1 MTGAKWMQVRK
12 GPSQPLCQRSHKDIQ
27 KSRCNLCPFVSVLDG
42 FVDNFSSA
50 KQVLLL
56 LSHPRLSFGSS
67 ISSRFLSLDV
77 GACDFSGRTV
87 PWLNP
92 NRPVERTRQTHLRND
107 TRAAMSARRDLAN
120 AALLVLAS
128 APAVLAY
135 VAVLRGC
142 DWDTAKRAG
151 GVPTWP
157 MPTHSATLW
166 CAWSHE
172 HPFWLANLLF
182 LVCISLFFWL
192 ISLVQGSTWLIDP
205 YWTFIPVL
213 LAAFYRHHP
222 AAEARDEPRA
232 IVAVLLLLL
241 WSLRLT
247 HSYFRRE
254 GWMLG
259 KREDWRFEEMR
270 KKHTQHWWW
279 MSFFA
284 AYFSQQIML
293 VGICM
298 PLYAVHFASQR
309 AWTLLDTA
317 ATVLCVAGIAIAYV
331 ADTQLHGFVKNNE
344 RRAASRQRKIP
355 VLNTGIWKYSR
366 HPNYLG
372 EQLFWWGMGLFAVGV
387 GWTFA
392 LWGAAFNSLVLAIV
406 TVMVEQKMLQKK
418 YRREAF
424 KEYQRCTSVWITW
437 FPKPPLP
444 TSAKTE

>member
-1 MTGAKWMQVRK
+1 MV
-12 GPSQPLCQRSHKDIQ
+12 GPKCLQLREDSLWPLYRRSRKDIQ
-27 KSRCNLCPFVSVLDG
+27 KSCCKLCPFVLLKNS
-42 FVDNFSSA
+42 FVDNSSSV
-50 KQVLLL
+50 KHLILL
-56 LSHPRLSFGSS
+56 LSYLWLSLTSS
-67 ISSRFLSLDV
+67 IFSRFVSLAV
-77 GACDFSGRTV
+77 GSWICIGRIK
-87 PWLNP
+87 PWVIP
-92 NRPVERTRQTHLRND
+92 HRPYERTRRSHLRDD
-107 TRAAMSARRDLAN
+107 TPAAMSTRRDLAN

-128 APAVLAY
+128 APAMLAY

-157 MPTHSATLW
+157 MPTQSWTLW
-166 CAWSHE
+166 CSWSHE

-182 LVCISLFFWL
+182 LICISLFFWL
-192 ISLVQGSTWLIDP
+192 INLVQGSTWLIDP
-205 YWTFIPVL
+205 YWTFIPIL

-222 AAEARDEPRA
+222 GAEARDEPRA
-232 IVAVLLLLL
+232 IVSVSLLLL
-241 WSLRLT
+241 WSVRLT

-259 KREDWRFEEMR
+259 EREDWRFEEMR
-270 KKHTQHWWW
+270 KKHSQHWWW

-309 AWTLLDTA
+309 TWTLLDTA
-317 ATVLCVAGIAIAYV
+317 ATIFCLAGIAIAFV
-331 ADTQLHGFVKNNE
+331 ADTQLHHFVKNNE
-344 RRAASRQRKIP
+344 RLAASRQKKIP

-366 HPNYLG
+366 HPNYVG

-406 TVMVEQKMLQKK
+406 TVMVEKKMLQKK

-424 KEYQRCTSVWITW
+424 KEYQRCTSVWIPW
-437 FPKPPLP
+437 FPKPPLS
-444 TSAKTE
+444 TSAKAE